1 MTSGMTGALY
11 RLPALVP
18 PAAALSAPDGLDAD
32 EPAVVEAEAC
42 AVTVAERRT
51 TRLVVG
57 AGEQGQARWLDFAVM
72 ADHPPAA

>member
-18 PAAALSAPDGLDAD
+18 PAAALSAGGLDAD

-51 TRLVVG
+51 H
-57 AGEQGQARWLDFAVM
+57 DS
-72 ADHPPAA
+72 

>member
-1 MTSGMTGALY
+1 MTSGMTGVLY

-18 PAAALSAPDGLDAD
+18 PAAALSAPGGLDAD

-51 TRLVVG
+51 H
-57 AGEQGQARWLDFAVM
+57 DS
-72 ADHPPAA
+72 